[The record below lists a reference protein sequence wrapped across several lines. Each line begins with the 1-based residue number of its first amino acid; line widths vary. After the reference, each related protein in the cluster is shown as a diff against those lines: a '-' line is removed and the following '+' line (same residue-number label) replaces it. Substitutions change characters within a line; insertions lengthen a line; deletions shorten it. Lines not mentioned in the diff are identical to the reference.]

1 VLDALVT
8 ALVAMGIDVYQIDH
22 EDANGQFEVNYGY
35 ADALTSA
42 DRMVLLRMAAS
53 EIAAEHGVICS
64 FMPKPLVNRTGSGM
78 HVHISLGSAG
88 QNRFADPDD
97 PRGLGLSPLAYR
109 FLGGLLAHAPALAAL
124 CAPTVNSYKRLVV
137 GRSLSGATWAPA
149 YISYGHN
156 NRSSMIRIPP
166 GRIELRMPDSGC
178 NPYLA
183 SAAAIVA
190 GMDGVEHDL
199 DPGPPHNFDHYA
211 RTPEEL
217 RALGIGVLPQSLH
230 EAIDALESDELFARQ
245 LGPEFIA
252 EFCRLK
258 RLEWTEYQRHVS
270 DWEVRQYLEF
280 F

>member
-1 VLDALVT
+1 
-8 ALVAMGIDVYQIDH
+8 M
-22 EDANGQFEVNYGY
+22 
-35 ADALTSA
+35 
-42 DRMVLLRMAAS
+42 
-53 EIAAEHGVICS
+53 
-64 FMPKPLVNRTGSGM
+64 
-78 HVHISLGSAG
+78 
-88 QNRFADPDD
+88 
-97 PRGLGLSPLAYR
+97 SPLAYQ
-109 FLGGLLAHAPALAAL
+109 FLAGLLAHAPALAAL

-149 YISYGHN
+149 YISYGDN
-156 NRSSMIRIPP
+156 NRSSMVRIAP
-166 GRIELRMPDSGC
+166 GRLELRMADSGC

-190 GMDGVEHDL
+190 GMDGVERKL
-199 DPGPPHNFDHYA
+199 DPGPPHNFDHYT

-230 EAIDALESDELFARQ
+230 EAIDALEADELFARQ

-258 RLEWTEYQRHVS
+258 RMEWTEYQRHVS